1 MKDCW
6 GASFLW
12 VLAMAA
18 SAAAPAP
25 TLERVQLFGTDYVRL
40 EQWAS
45 AHQFELQWT
54 APQQCLKARNPSNT
68 LEFTVDSRK
77 MNLNGANVWLS
88 APVALW
94 RGTAHVGAADLKTAL
109 HPVLFPVKTPKARPI
124 KTICLDPGHGG
135 KDPGNRDGK
144 QTEKSYTLLLAKELK
159 AELAK
164 AGFEVCLTRGNDT
177 FIELPARPEIARR
190 RNADL
195 FLSLHFNA
203 AGSRESA
210 GVNGVEVYCMT
221 PAHATSTNA
230 GGEGGE
236 NGAFPGNRQDRK
248 NVLLA
253 WWVQKNLVKQLQVED
268 RGVRRARFAVL
279 RSAAMPAVLIEGGFL
294 SNPAEARKIND
305 TNYRRRLAEAIA
317 HGVLAYKKA
326 VE

>member
-1 MKDCW
+1 
-6 GASFLW
+6 
-12 VLAMAA
+12 MAA
-18 SAAAPAP
+18 SAAAAPAP

-45 AHQFELQWT
+45 AHRLELQWT
-54 APQQCLKARNPSNT
+54 APQQCLKARNPSTT

-77 MNLNGANVWLS
+77 MNLNGVNVWLS

-94 RGTAHVGAADLKTAL
+94 RGTAHVGAADLTTAL
-109 HPVLFPVKTPKARPI
+109 HPVLFPAKTPKTRI

-144 QTEKSYTLLLAKELK
+144 QLEKSYALLLAKELK
-159 AELAK
+159 GALAK
-164 AGFEVCLTRGNDT
+164 AGFEVFLTRSNDT
-177 FIELPARPEIARR
+177 FVELPARPDIARR

-203 AGSRESA
+203 VGNRESA
-210 GVNGVEVYCMT
+210 GVSGVEVYCMT

-253 WWVQKNLVKQLQVED
+253 WCVQKTLVKQLQVED

-279 RSAAMPAVLIEGGFL
+279 RSAAMPAVLVEGGFL
-294 SNPAEARKIND
+294 SNPAEARKIHD
-305 TNYRRRLAEAIA
+305 VNYRHRLAEAIA
-317 HGVLAYKKA
+317 QGVLAYKKA
-326 VE
+326 LE

>member
-1 MKDCW
+1 MKCW
-6 GASFLW
+6 CASFLGI
-12 VLAMAA
+12 VAVAA
-18 SAAAPAP
+18 SAASPAP
-25 TLERVQLFGTDYVRL
+25 TLERVQLFGTEYVRL

-45 AHQFELQWT
+45 AHRFELRWT
-54 APQQCLKARNPSNT
+54 APQQSLKASSPSNS
-68 LEFTVDSRK
+68 LAFTVDSRK
-77 MNLNGANVWLS
+77 MNLDGINVWLS

-94 RGTAHVGAADLKTAL
+94 RGKAHVGAADLTTAL
-109 HPVLFPVKTPKARPI
+109 HPVLFPAKTPKTRPI

-144 QTEKSYTLLLAKELK
+144 QLEKYYTLLLAKELK
-159 AELAK
+159 AILAK
-164 AGFEVCLTRGNDT
+164 AGFEVFLTRGSDT
-177 FIELPARPEIARR
+177 FVELPARPEIARQ

-203 AGSRESA
+203 AGGREGA
-210 GVNGVEVYCMT
+210 GVSGIEVYCLT

-236 NGAFPGNRQDRK
+236 SGAFPGNRLDKK

-253 WWVQKNLVKQLQVED
+253 WHLQNTLVKQLQVED

-279 RSAAMPAVLIEGGFL
+279 RSARMPAALIEGGFL
-294 SNPAEARKIND
+294 TNPAEARKINNA
-305 TNYRRRLAEAIA
+305 NYRRRLAEAIA
-317 HGVLAYKKA
+317 QGVLAYQNA